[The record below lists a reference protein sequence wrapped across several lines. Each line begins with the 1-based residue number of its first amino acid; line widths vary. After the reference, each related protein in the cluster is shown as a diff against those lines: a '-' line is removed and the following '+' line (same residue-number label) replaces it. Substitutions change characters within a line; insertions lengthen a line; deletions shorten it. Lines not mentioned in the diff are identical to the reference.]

1 MALFFFSYARKD
13 LVDPYLNRF
22 YKRLCREVSTQG
34 GLPPDSVGFMDRE
47 GQSGQL
53 WADML
58 SENLAHCKVFVPAY
72 SPFYFAS
79 EVSGQE
85 WSAFAARLTAHQ
97 EANGVRPKSVVPV
110 WWLPP
115 RGELPPVAGDL
126 HDPRDA
132 FSTEYK
138 KYGLRTLV
146 RQRRYKDDYE
156 DFLDRYTDMILKAA
170 ETPPDPF
177 RVPDLLSLP
186 NAFAPAEP
194 PAAPAGG
201 QLPAPRT
208 GGGARKVVF
217 VVAVGRRDDMPH
229 LTPTELDLYGDEL
242 VDWRPYHPASS
253 LSIVVR
259 AQGVAVAREMESQVV
274 PADDSLFTLLEGPA
288 DRQCLVVLIV
298 DPRSTELPLFQQLF
312 ARLNVRRSSNSVI
325 LVPSDLD
332 ELRKGPQGNQLY
344 DRLYASLGHWIEAG
358 GGAFRGDLPS
368 MADFERVL
376 GQVLI
381 EIQGRIM
388 RMASVVRRV
397 EPAGPQFR
405 PALTGPGG
413 LGR

>member
-1 MALFFFSYARKD
+1 MALFFFSYARDD
-13 LVDPYLNRF
+13 LVDPYLDRF
-22 YKRLCREVSTQG
+22 FNRLCDEVSTRG
-34 GLPPDSVGFMDRE
+34 GLPRDSVGFMDRE
-47 GQSGQL
+47 QQSGQL

-72 SPFYFAS
+72 SPFYFGS
-79 EVSGQE
+79 DVSGQE

-97 EANGVRPKSVVPV
+97 EATGVLPKSVVPV
-110 WWLPP
+110 WWVPP
-115 RGELPPVAGDL
+115 RRELPSMAGDL

-132 FSTEYK
+132 FGTEYK
-138 KYGLRTLV
+138 DFGLRTLV
-146 RQRRYKDDYE
+146 RRRGYKDKYD

-194 PAAPAGG
+194 PAAVGG
-201 QLPAPRT
+201 RLPAPRA

-217 VVAVGRRDDMPH
+217 VVAVGRREDMPH
-229 LTPTELDLYGDEL
+229 LEHAELDVYGDEL

-259 AQGVAVAREMESQVV
+259 AQGVAVTREMESQVV
-274 PADDSLFTLLEGPA
+274 PADDSLFTLLDGPA

-298 DPRSTELPLFQQLF
+298 DPRSAELPLFQELF
-312 ARLNVRRSSNSVI
+312 ARLNGTRSSNSVI

-332 ELRKGPQGNQLY
+332 ELRKGPQGSHLY
-344 DRLYASLGHWIEAG
+344 NRLYASLGNWIEAG

-376 GQVLI
+376 GEVLI

-397 EPAGPQFR
+397 DPAGPQFR
-405 PALTGPGG
+405 PVLTGPGG